1 MREQIQGPNG
11 KSDKSL
17 NPLND
22 SSDPIDSGTSERIL
36 CSDLLRKTSAEI
48 LDLDESY
55 SDDVADDDDDESL
68 MSYSPGSST
77 ESGGGNGTHH
87 GNEDDEDLW
96 TSS

>member
-17 NPLND
+17 DPLND
-22 SSDPIDSGTSERIL
+22 SSDPIDNANSDSIL
-36 CSDLLRKTSAEI
+36 CADLLRKGSAGDM

-55 SDDVADDDDDESL
+55 SDDVGDDDDDESL

-77 ESGGGNGTHH
+77 ESGGGNGNHQ
-87 GNEDDEDLW
+87 GNDDDEDL
-96 TSS
+96 